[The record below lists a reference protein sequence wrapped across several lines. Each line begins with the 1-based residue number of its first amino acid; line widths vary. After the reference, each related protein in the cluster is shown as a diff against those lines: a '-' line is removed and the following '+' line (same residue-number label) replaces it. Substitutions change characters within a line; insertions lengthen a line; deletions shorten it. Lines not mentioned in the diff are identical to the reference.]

1 MVLLVKGKS
10 LIPHGRK
17 FTGTVVSSKA
27 MQTATV
33 EWYWEK
39 YVPKYERFEQKRTR
53 VTAHNP
59 LEVNAVKGD
68 KVIIQECRPISKTKN
83 FVIIQKKGTDIEY
96 LEKEEAMA
104 AAKTRTP
111 KEEEKI
117 EGEEKEGKE
126 Q

>member
-1 MVLLVKGKS
+1 MALLVKGKS

-33 EWYWEK
+33 EWYWKK

-59 LEVNAVKGD
+59 SEVNAVKGD

-83 FVIIQKKGTDIEY
+83 FVIIQKTGTDIEY
-96 LEKEEAMA
+96 LEKEEAMET
-104 AAKTRTP
+104 AKTRTP
-111 KEEEKI
+111 KEEGKI